1 METKTVKG
9 DLKGAIR
16 QYEKVAQG
24 NDRAIAA
31 KALVRMA
38 GCYTKLGD
46 AQAEKV
52 YRKVLREFADQTQS
66 SDEAREALA
75 ALGGAG
81 TSDKLAERRLCAG
94 CDIDEEA
101 NIKP

>member
-1 METKTVKG
+1 MKRTRIANVLLVVLLVSPGGAVAQPLGEVALRAAMETKTVNG

-52 YRKVLREFADQTQS
+52 YRKVLREFADQAQS
-66 SDEAREALA
+66 
-75 ALGGAG
+75 
-81 TSDKLAERRLCAG
+81 
-94 CDIDEEA
+94 
-101 NIKP
+101 